1 MLRSTPALLP
11 CSDHPSHLWAP
22 CRPAHPSCAVPVTSH
37 AGPSGRRWPS
47 CCSSMIFMW
56 KFLGSSDS
64 LFQCFSKVGPFLSP
78 VVNPFSLKQCG
89 HESKKCFCA
98 DSSAKSC
105 LCLSLHKYW
114 VPEIGVS
121 WCGPSPPAVCPGCR
135 FVVPG
140 PTEPGPPGGPVM
152 VLVPPEKTPS
162 QLCLL
167 RGLVSGFLALL

>member
-1 MLRSTPALLP
+1 MAFT
-11 CSDHPSHLWAP
+11 
-22 CRPAHPSCAVPVTSH
+22 
-37 AGPSGRRWPS
+37 
-47 CCSSMIFMW
+47 CCSSMFFMW
-56 KFLGSSDS
+56 KFLGSSPDS
-64 LFQCFSKVGPFLSP
+64 LFQCFSKVGPLLSP

-105 LCLSLHKYW
+105 LCLSVHKYW

-140 PTEPGPPGGPVM
+140 LTEPGPPGGPVM
-152 VLVPPEKTPS
+152 VLVPPEKTLS
-162 QLCLL
+162 QLCPLH
-167 RGLVSGFLALL
+167 GLVSGFLALL